1 MQWIMK
7 LLRTQNH
14 PFEKELEHTTDVD
27 ISDLAARKNF
37 VALKGEVDKLDINK
51 LD

>member
-14 PFEKELEHTTDVD
+14 PFKKELEPDVD
-27 ISDLAARKNF
+27 ISDLVARKDF
-37 VALKGEVDKLDINK
+37 VALKDEVDKLDINK